1 MYAEPGVLLGLINAE
16 KCPRSIDGGK
26 RVYEPDIQQ
35 GAWAIVYNIQLFTQ
49 RVVSGKAG
57 NDCMLKVTNLTC
69 ARGEQQLFSNLCF
82 ELHDGGLLQVLGE
95 NGSGKTT
102 LLRTLCGFTQPLSG
116 EIFWREK
123 NIRTANEKYHA
134 DIIYLGHHNAIKDD
148 LSALENLR
156 ISCTLSDCEVSD
168 SVVIAALRHM
178 GLRGR
183 ETFLVKVLSQG
194 QRRRV
199 ALARL
204 LLSKAPL
211 WILDEPLAALD
222 AEAAGLIQD
231 LIAKHLKNRGMV
243 IYTTHQTLE
252 VAGTE
257 VQRLSLS

>member
-1 MYAEPGVLLGLINAE
+1 
-16 KCPRSIDGGK
+16 
-26 RVYEPDIQQ
+26 
-35 GAWAIVYNIQLFTQ
+35 
-49 RVVSGKAG
+49 
-57 NDCMLKVTNLTC
+57 MLEVTNLAC

-82 ELHDGGLLQVLGE
+82 KLREGELLQVQGE

-102 LLRTLCGFTQPLSG
+102 LLRALCGFVQPLAGKILWHGNSIYDLD
-116 EIFWREK
+116 EE
-123 NIRTANEKYHA
+123 YHA
-134 DIIYLGHHNAIKDD
+134 DIIYLGHQNAVKDD
-148 LSALENLR
+148 LSSLENLR
-156 ISCTLSDCEVSD
+156 ISCALSDYEVNNS
-168 SVVIAALRHM
+168 AALEALRHM

-183 ETFLVKVLSQG
+183 ETFPVKVLSQG

-222 AEAAGLIQD
+222 TEAAGLIQD
-231 LIAKHLKNRGMV
+231 MIGRHLKSRGMV